1 MTKVYTDGDLRV
13 QQLDDGFSWTLN
25 PKCVKLER
33 SPAMTAIATERS
45 NSMMDLSHQR
55 SDHVMTPLS
64 DLSGTSAVDK
74 LVREA
79 ALGRLDYVKQ
89 HLDAHP
95 DQVDCLSAGKTCLQ
109 VAAHQGHVN
118 IIKYLLS
125 VRANVNIVDKE
136 GDSTLHYAA
145 FGNQPEIM
153 RILLL
158 HGAHI
163 NVVNS
168 SLCSALHISAHKRPP
183 HCIKVLLEFGANVNI
198 QDSYGDTALHDAIG
212 KENTEV
218 VELLCN
224 AVNLDLTVRNNRG
237 FNALHHASL
246 KGNITATRKILQLAP
261 QLVDIKKN
269 DGFAPLHLA
278 SLNGHSGVVDV
289 LVREGKADINIRN
302 NRRQTPFLLAVAQ
315 GHTSA
320 IEKLVDLGCDL
331 MVKDEDGDN
340 AMHLCVIKKSNL
352 TQEVNTTDAPKIH
365 ALYQNL
371 AQCQENRLMYAI
383 LCYLAQNGCQIDTNN
398 KGNQILHWI
407 LDKEMQELI
416 LNYASKAK
424 PRDLTNRSGAAN
436 DLRNELEQTY
446 SNIQS
451 LNLSESVNSGSGN
464 TSFVDIDAPS
474 TSNQSNPPT
483 PMRRQQHRDQS
494 NASPLIASG
503 DELSNNQ
510 NMPKKMTNIEQ
521 DANTR
526 IRGNTPCSS
535 SNDALASTSNDQL
548 HENETVIAS
557 SSSTSKDS
565 NSIKQISSNNMS
577 MCENAIAAGET
588 HHSNK
593 IINQIHSAQP
603 NECIVCNELLPLIIF
618 EPCSHQIA
626 CTECS
631 IRMKKC
637 LSCGQPIEHRRN
649 HNGKEISK
657 VIAPPPM
664 NRMQVQVT
672 PRQPPGDD
680 RLRYL
685 ENKIM
690 EFEETHSCGICMER
704 GRDVAFLCGHS
715 CCSRCSE
722 TLKTCHMCRK
732 TIVKKINLY

>member
-1 MTKVYTDGDLRV
+1 MYTDGDLRV

-64 DLSGTSAVDK
+64 DLSGTSVVDK

-79 ALGRLDYVKQ
+79 ALGRLEYVKQ
-89 HLDAHP
+89 YLDAHP

-109 VAAHQGHVN
+109 VAAHQGHIN

-125 VRANVNIVDKE
+125 KHANVNIVDKE

-153 RILLL
+153 RVLLM

-168 SLCSALHISAHKRPP
+168 SRCSALHISAHKRPP

-224 AVNLDLTVRNNRG
+224 APNLDLTVRNNRG
-237 FNALHHASL
+237 FNALHHAAL
-246 KGNITATRKILQLAP
+246 KGNMTATRKILQLAP

-289 LVREGKADINIRN
+289 LVREGKAEINIRN

-315 GHTSA
+315 GHTAA
-320 IEKLVDLGCDL
+320 IEKLVDLGCDVS
-331 MVKDEDGDN
+331 VKDEDGDN

-352 TQEVNTTDAPKIH
+352 TQEVIASEAPKI
-365 ALYQNL
+365 ATIYQNMGH
-371 AQCQENRLMYAI
+371 CPENRLMYTI

-407 LDKEMQELI
+407 LDKKMQDLI
-416 LNYASKAK
+416 LGYVAK
-424 PRDLTNRSGAAN
+424 VKPKDSINRAGAN
-436 DLRNELEQTY
+436 DLRGDLEQTY
-446 SNIQS
+446 SNIQI
-451 LNLSESVNSGSGN
+451 LNLSDNGGGGGGGGSVN
-464 TSFVDIDAPS
+464 TSFIDIDAPS
-474 TSNQSNPPT
+474 TSTQSNPPT

-494 NASPLIASG
+494 NASPLTASG
-503 DELSNNQ
+503 DELSNNHNQ
-510 NMPKKMTNIEQ
+510 NIPKKMSNV
-521 DANTR
+521 A
-526 IRGNTPCSS
+526 
-535 SNDALASTSNDQL
+535 SNDALASTSSDAL
-548 HENETVIAS
+548 HEHDTAS
-557 SSSTSKDS
+557 GTTTSKDC
-565 NSIKQISSNNMS
+565 NN
-577 MCENAIAAGET
+577 ATAACSESATAPET

-603 NECIVCNELLPLIIF
+603 NECIVCDEVLPLIIF
-618 EPCSHQIA
+618 EPCSDQIA
-626 CTECS
+626 CMECGS
-631 IRMKKC
+631 RMKKC
-637 LSCGQPIEHRRN
+637 LSCGRPIEHRRT
-649 HNGKEISK
+649 HTGKEIAKS
-657 VIAPPPM
+657 VQPL
-664 NRMQVQVT
+664 NRLQPQVT
-672 PRQPPGDD
+672 PRQPAAED
-680 RLRYL
+680 RVRYL

-690 EFEETHSCGICMER
+690 EIEENHSCSICMER
-704 GRDVAFLCGHS
+704 ARDVAFLCGHS
-715 CCSRCSE
+715 CCARCAE